1 MTENDLLREMLRLHE
16 AGEGLP
22 NSLATDNFESLN
34 RLWDKGLSSY
44 RVTRMVAGNV
54 RIRRVYPGVLTP
66 VGIER
71 AKAIN

>member
-1 MTENDLLREMLRLHE
+1 MTENDLLREMLRLHK

-22 NSLATDNFESLN
+22 NSLVNDNFESLSL
-34 RLWDKGLSSY
+34 LWDKGLSSY
-44 RVTRMVAGNV
+44 RVTKMAAGNI
-54 RIRRVYPGVLTP
+54 RCRRVYPGILTP